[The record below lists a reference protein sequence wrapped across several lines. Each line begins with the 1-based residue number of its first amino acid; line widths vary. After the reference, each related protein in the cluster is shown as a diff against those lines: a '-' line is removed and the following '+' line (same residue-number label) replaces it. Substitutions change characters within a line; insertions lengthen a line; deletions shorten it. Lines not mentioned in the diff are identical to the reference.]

1 MLDWKESM
9 MNDLTIDDFRPLPG
23 DEECIGYETV
33 LEFDEQRNPIGVHYD
48 PIFVLVEEENHD

>member
-1 MLDWKESM
+1 

-23 DEECIGYETV
+23 DEVCIGYETV

-48 PIFVLVEEENHD
+48 PIFVLVEEVVDYE